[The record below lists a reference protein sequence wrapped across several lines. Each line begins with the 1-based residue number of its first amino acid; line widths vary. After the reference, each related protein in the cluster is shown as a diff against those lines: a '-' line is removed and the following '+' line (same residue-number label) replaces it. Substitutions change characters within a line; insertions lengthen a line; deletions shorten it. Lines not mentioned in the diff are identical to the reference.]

1 MKLVIISREI
11 VWIMKQFCKNNKP
24 LFSDRSLQK
33 ITPVE
38 VDKIFTRDAKYVE
51 LLNAFLLNLVK
62 LRSFSEKVIHLILK
76 AIFKYSKNP
85 SIIAINNATNVWPF
99 QFSCWC

>member
-11 VWIMKQFCKNNKP
+11 VWIIKQFCKNNKP

-38 VDKIFTRDAKYVE
+38 VDKIFTRDAKYVQ

-62 LRSFSEKVIHLILK
+62 IL
-76 AIFKYSKNP
+76 F
-85 SIIAINNATNVWPF
+85 
-99 QFSCWC
+99 